1 MNIETQ
7 KIWAIYKISN
17 IENGKIYIG
26 QTVEPT
32 KRWYQHRRDAATP
45 KYPLHYAINKYGA
58 SKFEFD
64 VILNC
69 NSQDYANWA
78 EEELIKQYDCL
89 VSNGKGYNISLGGS
103 VAPKSEQWK
112 QAMKNWHASLSP
124 NDRAKI
130 SQKQSNAI
138 IKQIAEQGHPAAG
151 RIVTQET
158 RDLMS
163 KIRLENPIEY
173 TQEIRQRMSDSHK
186 GKVQSEELIRKR
198 VNSIQITLDQ
208 KRQELIDAG
217 VLKCNAPGCEI
228 FGKAKYKIIDGIR
241 YCQAHGLRMLRNNQ
255 TEKLP
260 QHIQRNQSEEERK
273 KCGLANIGRVAHN
286 RKYFEPS
293 QIEYILTCEKSMKA
307 LSREFNVTEK
317 VIKRIKDGKY

>member
-1 MNIETQ
+1 MNSETQ
-7 KIWAIYKISN
+7 KIWAIYKIFN

-26 QTVEPT
+26 QTIEPA

-89 VSNGKGYNISLGGS
+89 VGNGKGYNISLGGC

-124 NDRAKI
+124 DDRAKI
-130 SQKQSNAI
+130 SQKQSDAT
-138 IKQIAEQGHPAAG
+138 IKQIAEKGHPAAG

-158 RDLMS
+158 RDLMR
-163 KIRLENPIEY
+163 KIRLESPVEY
-173 TQEIRQRMSDSHK
+173 TEEVRQRMSDSHK
-186 GKVQSEELIRKR
+186 GKVIPEEQRIKMIAGMKIAAEARIDYSRKCE
-198 VNSIQITLDQ
+198 S
-208 KRQELIDAG
+208 
-217 VLKCNAPGCEI
+217 PGCEVS
-228 FGKAKYKIIDGIR
+228 GKNKYIILNSIR
-241 YCQAHGLRMLRNNQ
+241 YCLIHGQRLRRTGFLELQPRSSHNKGKK
-255 TEKLP
+255 T
-260 QHIQRNQSEEERK
+260 SEEVLLK
-273 KCGLANIGRVAHN
+273 LKGRVAHN
-286 RKYFEPS
+286 RHHFELD
-293 QIEYILTCEKSMKA
+293 QINYILNCGKSMKA
-307 LSREFNVTEK
+307 LSRELGVTEK
-317 VIKRIKDGKY
+317 VIKRIRDGKY